1 MFCRDQ
7 RTCTQPALFM
17 CACQLVTRTPFTGRK
32 NQQRTHTHTAIA
44 LRVKLPGYDTFLCV
58 AFVCTGTKNRL
69 GLLGSERFELPSSSN
84 GPLYIVLHCT
94 TLYEYLYEYSTRVSE
109 NKVRTENSSEINS
122 HRRFPAPSR
131 ATPRRARG
139 SPVRGQPNFRS
150 RAVSPRMELHSALRV
165 AQSAATRVNLP
176 REFLE

>member
-94 TLYEYLYEYSTRVSE
+94 TGLSLFDTLEIQYIIHWSIDKSCFTVRFSHPPSYGVMTRIYCWSFSP
-109 NKVRTENSSEINS
+109 TSGHS
-122 HRRFPAPSR
+122 H
-131 ATPRRARG
+131 T
-139 SPVRGQPNFRS
+139 
-150 RAVSPRMELHSALRV
+150 LL
-165 AQSAATRVNLP
+165 
-176 REFLE
+176 